1 MNNLHINFYIL
12 FIFILALNTFFLYV
26 IKDEPNSVDFFF
38 AILLIVVMLYGFTFL
53 GLMGLYRLGAN
64 IPFLLGTW
72 LYSYFFYVRQ
82 SIIIMLFT
90 SFLVNGFFSVTKI
103 KFSPNIAFKIKI
115 PVFAFLMF
123 GYMLFIEGL
132 L

>member
-1 MNNLHINFYIL
+1 
-12 FIFILALNTFFLYV
+12 V
-26 IKDEPNSVDFFF
+26 IKDEPNSLDFFL
-38 AILLIVVMLYGFTFL
+38 AILLIVFMLYGFTFL

-72 LYSYFFYVRQ
+72 FYSYFFYVRQ
-82 SIIIMLFT
+82 SVIIMLFT
-90 SFLVNGFFSVTKI
+90 NFFVNGFFSVTKI
-103 KFSPNIAFKIKI
+103 KFSPNIAFKVKI

-123 GYMLFIEGL
+123 SYMLFIEGL

>member
-1 MNNLHINFYIL
+1 M
-12 FIFILALNTFFLYV
+12 

-82 SIIIMLFT
+82 SVIIMLFT